1 MHAHDASRRTAP
13 VRMCT
18 LRMRVGHV
26 EQMSEISQTR
36 TTTVE
41 SNMKNEYKCHFSLS
55 SIARLG
61 IWYVFFCA
69 HT

>member
-1 MHAHDASRRTAP
+1 MHAHDASRCAVP

-26 EQMSEISQTR
+26 EQMSEISQSSR

-41 SNMKNEYKCHFSLS
+41 SSMKV
-55 SIARLG
+55 SIIYTLLCYQTG
-61 IWYVFFCA
+61 DKS
-69 HT
+69 